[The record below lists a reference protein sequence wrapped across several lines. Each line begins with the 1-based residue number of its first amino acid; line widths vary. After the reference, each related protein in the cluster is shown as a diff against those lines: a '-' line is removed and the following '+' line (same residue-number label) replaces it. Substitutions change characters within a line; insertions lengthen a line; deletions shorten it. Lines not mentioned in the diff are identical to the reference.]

1 MLNIKDFLLYISENI
16 EDEETKNYIVFNINY
31 LTEKINKLIHFIEKI
46 MFIINS
52 DNLIADKINH
62 IQKITGADYM
72 SSLFLIKIATKID
85 NIFRKQIGGADKEK
99 KNESS
104 DEDKSDEEE
113 ESESN
118 NEDKSDSDEN
128 EEEVTQSFLQKVYSK
143 LTFIPRDTT
152 KFNIMK
158 WPSYTS
164 LDYGVHDKEESSD
177 TDTKKKILKLDNS
190 DVEPLNYGYILLILL
205 STLPIIGEISNFV
218 LICKSLQEDRY
229 FLASIVTLSSILSF
243 FTPSFISPL
252 ARPDAALKL
261 FYVLDN
267 YSYLQ
272 YRKNENIVYPDEI
285 RDIIENNMDP
295 QNETQLSIDE
305 IKKHLNL

>member
-99 KNESS
+99 KNESN

-113 ESESN
+113 KSESN
-118 NEDKSDSDEN
+118 DEDKSDSDEN
-128 EEEVTQSFLQKVYSK
+128 EEEEPQSFLQKVYSK

-177 TDTKKKILKLDNS
+177 TDTKKNILKLDNS

-295 QNETQLSIDE
+295 QNETQLSIDK